1 MSGRYN
7 TKNEFEAS
15 DSINNNDYAEF
26 MKKLYDIDIDEQ
38 NKDYNSRSN
47 TDLSED
53 NQGDDDA
60 KLQEYIKIL
69 RDMSDVEN
77 RDNISSTK
85 PKNDYRA

>member
-1 MSGRYN
+1 
-7 TKNEFEAS
+7 
-15 DSINNNDYAEF
+15 
-26 MKKLYDIDIDEQ
+26 MKKLYDIDLDEQ